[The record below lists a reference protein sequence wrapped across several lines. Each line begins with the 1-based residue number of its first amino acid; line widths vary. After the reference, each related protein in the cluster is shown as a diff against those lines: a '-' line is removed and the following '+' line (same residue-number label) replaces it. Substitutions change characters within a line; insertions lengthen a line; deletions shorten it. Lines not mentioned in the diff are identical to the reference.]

1 MGIDGLAHM
10 SIHGRDSLTSQGS
23 GLICGRNNVLNRG
36 WNQGF
41 RRRAEEDVSQ
51 ANRMLSSGN
60 IKGCLPG
67 SVMDAGIIGKFQLC
81 EIKISIRLQIA
92 NIRTNHFLKSTNG
105 SLRLTISLGVI
116 RCR

>member
-1 MGIDGLAHM
+1 MGIDGLAHL

-23 GLICGRNNVLNRG
+23 CVSCGRNNVLNRG

-60 IKGCLPG
+60 ITRCLPG
-67 SVMDAGIIGKFQLC
+67 SVMDAVIIGK
-81 EIKISIRLQIA
+81 LQ
-92 NIRTNHFLKSTNG
+92 SY
-105 SLRLTISLGVI
+105 
-116 RCR
+116 